1 MDCHAPD
8 WRSNEENKMNRILL
22 MTFAAA
28 VSVIARGDGEIT
40 GTASSPVSVD
50 LRTGFVAGALG
61 TANIRYSPRW
71 TDNAASVRLEAV
83 SGGVTN
89 VIKSGTAGEEGIFAW
104 TQPNANQ
111 SVYTLLQ
118 WTLLNGTPVD
128 EPLSAKVS
136 FGIQSATPAVT
147 AADTQADSLQK
158 AVDAGNARLVYDT
171 AWGTNAAAVTLKAVR
186 LSGAGGNAVATNE
199 IFSAV
204 ADAKGT
210 TTLKGVSP
218 GWWRLLCQE
227 TDALGNTVLEYVTGV
242 FRRKGGFILSVE

>member
-158 AVDAGNARLVYDT
+158 AVDAGNVRLSYDT

-186 LSGAGGNAVATNE
+186 LSGTGGNAVATNG
-199 IFSAV
+199 IFSAAATASGSAV
-204 ADAKGT
+204 MR
-210 TTLKGVSP
+210 GVGK
-218 GWWRLLCQE
+218 GWWRLLCHV
-227 TDALGNTVLEYVTGV
+227 TDASGDVLLEYSTAE
-242 FRRKGGFILSVE
+242 FCRKGGIIISFK